1 MSKADSGA
9 PDSRSEASSPRSTT
23 RDGDAKTPARH
34 APAEA
39 SQHLAARVA
48 DTPSLARAVP
58 QLPPQVLHLVIQA
71 VGLEDCGRLLALTT
85 PAQLAA
91 LFDLDLW
98 RSARPGMDEA
108 FDAARFGV
116 WLEALAEG
124 GASVAAQR
132 LAATD
137 PDLLITAL
145 EQYIAVFDPA
155 VVSHAVEVD
164 GEIVSVDTALRGG
177 LHADV
182 GGYMIVAK
190 RTEEWDTL
198 LAVLM
203 ALEEE
208 QPDCFH
214 RVMHGCRR
222 LSYSK
227 PEVDGLD
234 VLLDAPR
241 QARLDLAVGRE
252 QRRDEQGYV
261 TPAHARAFLQSSRAL
276 DLAQANAPERHPLVS
291 AYFQPRESPTDTDAD
306 AHANA
311 DTTARAEAGDDAT
324 GGPGAGA
331 RAGTNAEPDA
341 AAHAHA
347 KTEAGAGAE
356 SDPAA
361 PLRAPAAR
369 DDSAAAVAAIFDVL
383 MDGGLLPR
391 QPRALLASAD
401 AAAPRF
407 ARLDAQMQHARDE
420 DETAYAARTNELMF
434 LANVLIAGCS
444 LQGRP
449 FTTQEAFD
457 GAAALCNL
465 GLENWP
471 PHWSPLPSRAATAGT
486 TRTLPDDF
494 LVHQELPAVFE
505 VGWSVLHHRVS
516 LFVAEQLIGT
526 LAGLHF
532 SDREI
537 LADLARLRRTLAKQL
552 KAGTPWHARDGLDV
566 IAILDMP
573 AWAALLAL
581 FGECPVTLAN
591 VAPSGASRP
600 RSLDVSIFAF
610 IATNTQI
617 AQVHTFMSALP
628 DALVG

>member
-1 MSKADSGA
+1 MSKADAGA
-9 PDSRSEASSPRSTT
+9 PDSRSEASSPRPTA
-23 RDGDAKTPARH
+23 RDDDAKTPAR
-34 APAEA
+34 PALPEA

-98 RSARPGMDEA
+98 RSPRPGMDEA

-116 WLEALAEG
+116 WLEALAEA

-164 GEIVSVDTALRGG
+164 GEVVSVDSALRGG

-208 QPDCFH
+208 QPDSFH

-222 LSYSK
+222 LSHSK

-241 QARLDLAVGRE
+241 QARLDLSVGRE

-261 TPAHARAFLQSSRAL
+261 TPAHARAFLQSSRQL
-276 DLAQANAPERHPLVS
+276 DLAQAQPPERHPLVS
-291 AYFQPRESPTDTDAD
+291 AYFQPRESPTDADAGTDAQ
-306 AHANA
+306 ANA
-311 DTTARAEAGDDAT
+311 QAGDAAD
-324 GGPGAGA
+324 GGPSAGIRAGA
-331 RAGTNAEPDA
+331 NAEPHAEARA
-341 AAHAHA
+341 AA
-347 KTEAGAGAE
+347 EAGAGAE
-356 SDPAA
+356 PAPME

-383 MDGGLLPR
+383 MDGGLLPP

-401 AAAPRF
+401 APAPRF
-407 ARLDAQMQHARDE
+407 ARLDALMQRARDE
-420 DETAYAARTNELMF
+420 DEMAYAARTNELMF

-471 PHWSPLPSRAATAGT
+471 PHWSPLQSRATADT
-486 TRTLPDDF
+486 ARTLPDDF
-494 LVHQELPAVFE
+494 LVLQELPAVFE

-516 LFVAEQLIGT
+516 LFVAEQLIGA

-552 KAGTPWHARDGLDV
+552 KAGTPWHARGGLDV

-600 RSLDVSIFAF
+600 RSLDVSVFTF
-610 IATNTQI
+610 IATNAQI
-617 AQVHTFMSALP
+617 AQVHAFMSALP